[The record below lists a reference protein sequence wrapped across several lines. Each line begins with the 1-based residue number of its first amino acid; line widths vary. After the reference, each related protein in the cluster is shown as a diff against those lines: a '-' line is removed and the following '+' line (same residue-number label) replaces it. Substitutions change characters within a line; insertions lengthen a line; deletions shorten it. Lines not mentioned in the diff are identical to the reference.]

1 MRKITTA
8 VLCVLSVIGSKA
20 QSDQAPFSRPRL
32 VVGIVVD
39 QMRYDYI
46 TRFWDRYGDG
56 GFKRMVNEG
65 FNCRNNHY
73 PYAPTKT
80 GPGHASV
87 YTGSTPGV
95 HGIISNDWYDKEQDK
110 MVYCAGDESQE
121 PVGTDSD
128 AGRMSPHR
136 LKTTTVTDQLRLA
149 TALRGKVVGVS
160 LKDRG
165 SILPAGHMANAA
177 YWFVGGDEGR
187 WVTSSYYMDELPEWV
202 SRFNSSGKAKSY
214 IKTWEPLYDIDSYV
228 ESGTDDN
235 PYEGP
240 FKGEKSPVFPHDLKK
255 LMKNNGGYEILKSV
269 PFGNS
274 LTLDFALESIDG
286 EDLGQDDIT
295 DFLAVSFSATDYV
308 GHRFGVNSKEIQD
321 TYLRLDKDLERL
333 LDALDKK
340 VGKGEYTVFLTADHA
355 AVQVP
360 SYLQSLGVPAGYF
373 SQLDFTVHMKKFTK
387 EKYGVDDLI
396 ANISNDQIFINHKVA
411 KEHDLSIRKIQQDL
425 VEEAMQYKD
434 IERAYP
440 AYAFTEGEFTERF
453 SALLQRGYNQK
464 RSGDVLLVLAPAVV
478 SYPKTGSTHG
488 SPYNYDT
495 HTPLLFYGKGIQ
507 EGKSTVKETHIND
520 AAPTISALLGIAFPS
535 GATGTPVYQAL
546 ETDE

>member
-1 MRKITTA
+1 MKKITTA
-8 VLCVLSVIGSKA
+8 VLCMLTVISLKA
-20 QSDQAPFSRPRL
+20 QSDDVPFSRPKL

-56 GFKRMVNEG
+56 GFKRLVNDG

-95 HGIISNDWYDKEQDK
+95 HGIISNDWYDKELDK
-110 MVYCAGDESQE
+110 MVYCAGDESQQ
-121 PVGTDSD
+121 PIGIDSD

-136 LKTTTVTDQLRLA
+136 LKTTTITDELRLA
-149 TALRGKVVGVS
+149 TAMRGKVIGIS

-165 SILPAGHMANAA
+165 AVLPAGHIANAA
-177 YWFVGGDEGR
+177 YWFVGDQKEGR
-187 WVTSSYYMDELPEWV
+187 WVSSSYYMDKLPKWV
-202 SRFNSSGKAKSY
+202 DKFNRSGKTKSY
-214 IKTWEPLYDIDSYV
+214 IKPWTPLYDINSYV
-228 ESGTDDN
+228 ESGLDDT
-235 PYEGP
+235 PYEAP

-255 LMKNNGGYEILKSV
+255 LMKNNKGYEILKSV

-274 LTLDFALESIDG
+274 LTLDFALEAIDG
-286 EDLGQDDIT
+286 ENLGQDEIT

-308 GHRFGVNSKEIQD
+308 GHRFGVDSKEVQD
-321 TYLRLDKDLERL
+321 TYLRLDQDLERML
-333 LDALDKK
+333 NALDEKI
-340 VGKGEYTVFLTADHA
+340 GKGEYTVFLTADHA
-355 AVQVP
+355 GVQVP
-360 SYLQSLGVPAGYF
+360 AYLQSLNVPGGYF
-373 SQLDFTVHMKKFTK
+373 SELDFTVHIKKFTK
-387 EKYGVDDLI
+387 EKYGVDGLI
-396 ANISNDQIFINHKVA
+396 ANISNDQIFIDHKVA
-411 KEHDLSIRKIQQDL
+411 KEHNLDLRKMQQDL
-425 VEEAMQYKD
+425 VEEAIQYKD

-440 AYAFTEGEFTERF
+440 AYAFVEGEFTERF
-453 SALLQRGYNQK
+453 ASLLQRGYDQK
-464 RSGDVLLVLAPAVV
+464 RSGDVLLVLSPAVV

-507 EGKSTVKETHIND
+507 KGSTVKETHIND

-546 ETDE
+546 GVDE